1 MFIKLWSSAS
11 SLEFEHRKL
20 KKQEELKNNNLE
32 RKTDIRISFEIGD
45 HGDTE
50 PFDGPGNVL
59 GHAFFPQYGG
69 DAHFDNDEYW
79 TTKSKLKSIDKFNH

>member
-1 MFIKLWSSAS
+1 M
-11 SLEFEHRKL
+11 EFEHRKMKRPDEFKSIHL
-20 KKQEELKNNNLE
+20 D

-79 TTKSKLKSIDKFNH
+79 TSKSEH

>member
-1 MFIKLWSSAS
+1 M
-11 SLEFEHRKL
+11 
-20 KKQEELKNNNLE
+20 KKNDEESTLNHID
-32 RKTDIRISFEIGD
+32 RKTDLRISFEVGD

-69 DAHFDNDEYW
+69 DTHFDNDEYW
-79 TTKSKLKSIDKFNH
+79 TMKSNERWIFFFLFETRSYRF

>member
-1 MFIKLWSSAS
+1 MKKPE
-11 SLEFEHRKL
+11 EFKSNHLDRKA
-20 KKQEELKNNNLE
+20 
-32 RKTDIRISFEIGD
+32 DIRISFEIGD

-79 TTKSKLKSIDKFNH
+79 TTKSKREISWLIRA